1 MKYLI
6 AIIFSFLFLFNSYS
20 QVAENCYRLFL
31 TDKDNTGFSILYP
44 EEFLSQKSID
54 RRLNQN
60 IDITEND
67 LPVSNEY
74 IDSLKS
80 LGLKV
85 LTKSKWFNS
94 VVVYSTDLSLIDTIT
109 QLGFIESILKNHSVI
124 SSLSLKTS
132 LQRKNLAQT
141 SNSNYPDYGSSG
153 TQISMLNGHVLHRSG
168 YSGSGKTI
176 AVIDAGFLDVDIL
189 PAFDSLWFN
198 NQILGI
204 KDFVDNDDI
213 VFDAP
218 SHGMKV
224 LSVMGGN
231 LPGKLIGSAPK
242 ANYWLLRSE
251 DNSLEQ
257 TIEEDY
263 WVTAAEFADSVGAD
277 IINSSLGYSEF
288 DNSDQN
294 YSYVDLNGNTTIIT
308 KAADIAASKGILV
321 ISSAGNLG
329 DDPWQY
335 ISAPADGDSVLTV
348 GAVDSYANY
357 AYFSGLGPTSDGR
370 IKPNI
375 AAMGLHTVLV
385 GTDGYLSTGV
395 GTSFSAPLISGLA
408 ACLWESTPELTNMEI
423 FRKIEESAHNYSNP
437 DYKTGYGIPDFGK
450 ASGITSSGVSI
461 LEGNIIVKIYPNPFY
476 SEINIE
482 LFQKTKNLL
491 YFEIFNITGEKL
503 FETEKFIENYG
514 SITLS
519 KNLKKLPSGVYLL
532 KISTK
537 NDAVIRRICKA
548 SNTL

>member
-6 AIIFSFLFLFNSYS
+6 ITILTFLFFLNSYS

-31 TDKDNTGFSILYP
+31 SDKDNTGFSILNP
-44 EEFLSQKSID
+44 EEFLSQESID
-54 RRLNQN
+54 RRTNQN

-67 LPVSNEY
+67 LPVSYEY
-74 IDSLKS
+74 IDSIKS
-80 LGLKV
+80 LGLNV

-94 VVVYSTDLSLIDTIT
+94 IVVYSTDLSLIDTIT
-109 QLGFIESILKNHSVI
+109 QLGFIKSIQKNHSII
-124 SSLSLKTS
+124 SSLSLKTT
-132 LQRKNLAQT
+132 LQRKNLTQT
-141 SNSNYPDYGSSG
+141 SNTNYPDYGSSG
-153 TQISMLNGHVLHRSG
+153 TQISMLNGHVLHRRG
-168 YSGSGKTI
+168 YSGTGITI
-176 AVIDAGFLDVDIL
+176 AVIDAGFLDVDVI

-198 NQILGI
+198 NQILGV
-204 KDFVDNDDI
+204 KDFVDNDNQ

-231 LPGKLIGSAPK
+231 LPGELIGSAPK

-251 DNSLEQ
+251 DNSSEQ

-263 WVTAAEFADSVGAD
+263 WVAAAEFADSVGAD

-294 YSYVDLNGNTTIIT
+294 YTYNALNGNTAIIT

-321 ISSAGNLG
+321 VSSAGNLG
-329 DDPWQY
+329 DDPWKH

-348 GAVDSYANY
+348 GAVDSYAKY

-375 AAMGLHTVLV
+375 AAMGLHTILA
-385 GTDGYLSTGV
+385 GTDGFITTGV

-423 FRKIEESAHNYSNP
+423 FKKIEESAHNYSNP

-476 SEINIE
+476 TEIIIE

-491 YFEIFNITGEKL
+491 IVEIFSITGEKL
-503 FETEKFIENYG
+503 FESEEFIENYG
-514 SITLS
+514 SIKLS
-519 KNLKKLPSGVYLL
+519 KNLKNLPSGIYLL

-537 NDAVIRRICKA
+537 NDAVIRRICK
-548 SNTL
+548 SK